1 MLLLSIVI
9 IIKVMNKK
17 QRPQTANDQN
27 QLNTQAVESERLK
40 AQLKAI

>member
-17 QRPQTANDQN
+17 QRPQTASEQN
-27 QLNTQAVESERLK
+27 QLNAQAVESERLK

>member
-27 QLNTQAVESERLK
+27 QLNAQAVESERLK